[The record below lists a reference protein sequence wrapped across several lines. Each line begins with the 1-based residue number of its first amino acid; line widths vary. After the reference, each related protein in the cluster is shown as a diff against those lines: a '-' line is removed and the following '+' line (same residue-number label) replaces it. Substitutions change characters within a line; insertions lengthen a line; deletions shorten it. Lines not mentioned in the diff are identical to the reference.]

1 MQILLSRGRGE
12 SMCYGSK
19 QGEDFKQHSVSLYGH
34 KSNSQ
39 QAGRR
44 VQTNIPNTSKIK
56 SE

>member
-1 MQILLSRGRGE
+1 MQILLSRGRVE
-12 SMCYGSK
+12 LTCYGSK

-56 SE
+56 S